1 MTHRMKARPALALLA
16 LALAATA
23 ARGESTPEPAACSAE
38 ALGTAR
44 VLPVDAAMTPRV
56 GRRHFHDT
64 LPLAPKEV
72 VLTFDDGPAPGTTA
86 RVLEALKRECG
97 GHRSSCWG
105 AMRSRIRSS
114 PAAR

>member
-1 MTHRMKARPALALLA
+1 MTHRMKMRAAPALLV

-56 GRRHFHDT
+56 GRKHFHDT